1 MSTMKK
7 LLLPLALALATT
19 LAAAADRPYDESADA
34 KAQIAAAL
42 HDAAAAREPVLLI
55 FGANWC
61 PDCRALDTALKT
73 GRNAELM
80 RKFKVVKVN
89 VGQFDRNVDISTAYG
104 NATAKGIPSAVILS
118 PDNKVLFMTRAGE
131 LADARKMSDDGIY
144 DFFTQAA
151 ASARP

>member
-1 MSTMKK
+1 MKK
-7 LLLPLALALATT
+7 LMLLLAIALATI
-19 LAAAADRPYDESADA
+19 LAMAADRPYDESADA

-42 HDAAAAREPVLLI
+42 HDAAASGEPVLLI

-80 RKFKVVKVN
+80 RKFKLVKVD
-89 VGQFDRNVDISTAYG
+89 VGQFNHNVDISTAYG
-104 NATAKGIPSAVILS
+104 NATAKGIPSAVIVS
-118 PDNKVLFMTRAGE
+118 ADNKILFMTRAGE

-144 DFFTQAA
+144 DFFTRAA